1 MVVAL
6 LLEQQVLLPMAVLV
20 ESVVVEAA
28 ARIIMMEAP
37 VAVPQEMLVELELT
51 VILAEPVGLIP
62 VVAEVVQV
70 HRTTRKEL
78 LVLVVRV

>member
-1 MVVAL
+1 MVAL

-51 VILAEPVGLIP
+51 VILAEPVGLIQ